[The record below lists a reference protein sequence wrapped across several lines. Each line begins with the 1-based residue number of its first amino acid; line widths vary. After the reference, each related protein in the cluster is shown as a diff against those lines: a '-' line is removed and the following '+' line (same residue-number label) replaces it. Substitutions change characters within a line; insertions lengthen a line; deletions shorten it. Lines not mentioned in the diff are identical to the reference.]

1 MKAITLAALVI
12 GCTLL
17 PAARAADRWVARRGL
32 DNVRG
37 GSRDRP
43 WATLQFAADHVQP
56 GDTVHVRDG
65 DYVGFHL
72 TRSGEPDAPVRFLAE
87 GNAVRI
93 MERNSKTLDGI
104 NVEGA
109 NFVVIEGFLITG
121 MPRMG
126 IRVTHSRGSIL
137 RRIRAD
143 RNRNCGIYTSFC
155 DDVLIESNVTSNSL
169 KEHGIYVSNSGDRPV
184 IRKNQAFRNRSA
196 GIHMNGD
203 LSQGG
208 DGLISMAVVEEN
220 VVHHNGAGGASAIN
234 CDGVQGSV
242 IRNNLLYGNL
252 SSGISL
258 FREDGAAG
266 SAGNRVVN
274 NTIVQPSRSR
284 WAVNIKN
291 ESTHNRVFNN
301 ILVNAGPRGS
311 INVSADSLPGLESD
325 HNIVT
330 DRFSADDG
338 ESITGLKAW
347 RSATGL
353 DDRSLASE
361 PSSLFADPSAD
372 DYHLRKGSPAV
383 DAADPSFA
391 PRTDIEG
398 TARPIGP
405 RPDAGAYEAGEGMAN
420 ARGMAGFP
428 WVISLAVACV
438 LLIGAR
444 GARRLPAWPGHSG
457 AAAAAWEFIRGGLP
471 GPRGILGFMEPRSRS
486 RRAP

>member
-1 MKAITLAALVI
+1 
-12 GCTLL
+12 
-17 PAARAADRWVARRGL
+17 
-32 DNVRG
+32 
-37 GSRDRP
+37 
-43 WATLQFAADHVQP
+43 
-56 GDTVHVRDG
+56 
-65 DYVGFHL
+65 
-72 TRSGEPDAPVRFLAE
+72 
-87 GNAVRI
+87 
-93 MERNSKTLDGI
+93 
-104 NVEGA
+104 
-109 NFVVIEGFLITG
+109 
-121 MPRMG
+121 MPRAG
-126 IRVTHSRGSIL
+126 VRATHSKGTVI
-137 RRIRAD
+137 RRIRAHH
-143 RNRNCGIYTSFC
+143 NGLWGIYSSFC
-155 DDVLIESNVTSNSL
+155 DDILIESNVTSNSK
-169 KEHGIYVSNSGDRPV
+169 KEHGIYVSNSGDRPT
-184 IRKNQAFRNRSA
+184 IRRNLTWGNRLA
-196 GIHMNGD
+196 GIHMNGG
-203 LSQGG
+203 LGEGG
-208 DGLISMAVVEEN
+208 DGIISGAVVEEN
-220 VVHHNGAGGASAIN
+220 IVRDNGAAGASGIN

-242 IRNNLLYGNL
+242 IRNNLLYRNQ

-266 SAGNRVVN
+266 SSGNRIVN
-274 NTIVQPSRSR
+274 NTIVQPPKSR

-383 DAADPSFA
+383 DAAEPSSA

-398 TARPIGP
+398 TARPIGS

-420 ARGMAGFP
+420 AGGMAGFP

-444 GARRLPAWPGHSG
+444 GARKLPAWPGRSG
-457 AAAAAWEFIRGGLP
+457 AAAAAWEFVRGGLP
-471 GPRGILGFMEPRSRS
+471 GPRGILGFVEPRSRS
-486 RRAP
+486 RRAPWTR